1 MNDLFLEISHFGDV
15 HFTGKDVAYIISLI
29 ITLLTAWF
37 KLKHDNERQNEKI
50 GSLENKLIGCFS
62 ESKEESMNARNSR
75 IAIRKDFDGKLKDI
89 QGELK
94 ENRESFANEIKD
106 MNFAINEVK
115 TDTSEIK
122 GMLNILINKN
132 K

>member
-15 HFTGKDVAYIISLI
+15 HFTGKDVAYIISLLV
-29 ITLLTAWF
+29 TLLTAWF

-50 GSLENKLIGCFS
+50 VSLENKLVGCFS
-62 ESKEESMNARNSR
+62 KSKEESMNARNSR

-89 QGELK
+89 QVELK

>member
-15 HFTGKDVAYIISLI
+15 HFTGKDVAYIISLLV
-29 ITLLTAWF
+29 TLLTAWF

-50 GSLENKLIGCFS
+50 GSLENKLVGCFS

-89 QGELK
+89 QVELK

>member
-1 MNDLFLEISHFGDV
+1 MNDLFLEISRFSDV
-15 HFTGKDVAYIISLI
+15 HFTGKDVAYIISLLV
-29 ITLLTAWF
+29 TLLTAWY

-50 GSLENKLIGCFS
+50 GTLDRRINYIQ
-62 ESKEESMNARNSR
+62 KEV
-75 IAIRKDFDGKLKDI
+75 
-89 QGELK
+89 K

-106 MNFAINEVK
+106 MNLAINEVK

>member
-15 HFTGKDVAYIISLI
+15 HFTGKDVAYIISLLV
-29 ITLLTAWF
+29 TLLTAWF

-50 GSLENKLIGCFS
+50 VSLENKLVGCFS

-106 MNFAINEVK
+106 MNLAINEVK